1 MTQNTCVATATVT
14 EFGVGEGHLLHQ
26 ASRWLRSG
34 ILQNLEVF
42 FRASLASWQQ
52 NVLAMIAHYQSFRT
66 AEENTRPG
74 AVRSANRVY
83 PLSPHTL
90 YPFPT
95 HPRPPNKAPYPP
107 IAPIKE

>member
-14 EFGVGEGHLLHQ
+14 EFGVSEGHLLHQ

-66 AEENTRPG
+66 AEENT
-74 AVRSANRVY
+74 
-83 PLSPHTL
+83 
-90 YPFPT
+90 
-95 HPRPPNKAPYPP
+95 
-107 IAPIKE
+107 